1 MVNISS
7 HLNEAEMKNLFL
19 QDTTIRICLN
29 MFEIDILI
37 SQINSSYL
45 ADLIRLN
52 EQSFKQFAVSN
63 GSPNP
68 EVYLKKLE
76 WAIRDQKLNYDQ
88 EQVVVLTREQWLIAT
103 LILASFH
110 TYLDT
115 HSSSMSDLEY
125 IKVKEC
131 VDCVLAKIAFEIP
144 ASKKRVLH

>member
-1 MVNISS
+1 MFS
-7 HLNEAEMKNLFL
+7 
-19 QDTTIRICLN
+19 QDTTIIICLN
-29 MFEIDILI
+29 IFEIDILI

-52 EQSFKQFAVSN
+52 EQSFKQFAAST

-76 WAIRDQKLNYDQ
+76 WAIRDQKLNYDK
-88 EQVVVLTREQWLIAT
+88 EQVIVLTREQWKIAT
-103 LILASFH
+103 LVLGSFH

-115 HSSSMSDLEY
+115 HSNSMSDLAY
-125 IKVKEC
+125 LKAR
-131 VDCVLAKIAFEIP
+131 DCVESVMFKIAIEIP